1 MMAWQQNFAYPWFGM
16 QIHMLFAVIT
26 FLGVVLF
33 LIWAFRVLDKKKMF
47 SWAVWLLALGILG
60 ALLTAEM
67 GGASFGKVGS
77 VWGNR
82 CGFNQ
87 ATQAPATQEPAVVK

>member
-16 QIHMLFAVIT
+16 QLHMIFGVMTL
-26 FLGVVLF
+26 LGVVLF

-67 GGASFGKVGS
+67 GGAGFGKMKGL
-77 VWGNR
+77 WGK
-82 CGFNQ
+82 CPLSQ
-87 ATQAPATQEPAVVK
+87 ATQTPAQ